1 MATAMATDLFDRL
14 SGDDETAVDLL
25 DAMIEAAQRGIQM
38 GEALTLKAVREFV
51 TEGEVYAGAKIEEG
65 EEEPSESEPDA
76 GSSEPA

>member
-1 MATAMATDLFDRL
+1 
-14 SGDDETAVDLL
+14 
-25 DAMIEAAQRGIQM
+25 MIEAAQRGIQM

>member
-51 TEGEVYAGAKIEEG
+51 TEGVEVAGAKIEEG